1 MSPCKEG
8 LQQTDTELEIS
19 NTRMDCCKINCCKRH
34 FTKTFKQPW
43 ESITVALVKRGF
55 EKCGISPV
63 NRNTIEMS
71 GLSGETV
78 SIENKR
84 QQSQM
89 NQTPV
94 FVPDKQ
100 PGPSL
105 HQLT

>member
-1 MSPCKEG
+1 
-8 LQQTDTELEIS
+8 
-19 NTRMDCCKINCCKRH
+19 
-34 FTKTFKQPW
+34 
-43 ESITVALVKRGF
+43 
-55 EKCGISPV
+55 
-63 NRNTIEMS
+63 MS

-78 SIENKR
+78 SIENER